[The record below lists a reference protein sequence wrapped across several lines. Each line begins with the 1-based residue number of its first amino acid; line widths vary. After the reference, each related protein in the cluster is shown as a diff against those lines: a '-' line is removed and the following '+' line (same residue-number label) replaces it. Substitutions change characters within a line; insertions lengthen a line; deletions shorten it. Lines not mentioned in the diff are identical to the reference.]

1 MKPKDINHQN
11 ELRFYYLDSIK
22 LDNILLYGNSVPAG
36 PSSPVQDF
44 LDMDLNLHD
53 FLVKNP
59 SDTFCVKAI
68 GNSMINANIN
78 SGDVMIVD
86 KAIKP
91 QNNDIVLAMLD
102 GEFTVKH
109 IRINENQL
117 YLMPANNNYQP
128 ITINAEMDFKI
139 WGVVTYIIQK
149 ANSRI

>member
-1 MKPKDINHQN
+1 M
-11 ELRFYYLDSIK
+11 
-22 LDNILLYGNSVPAG
+22 LYGDSVPAG
-36 PSSPVQDF
+36 PSSTVEDF

-59 SDTFCVKAI
+59 SDTFYVKAI
-68 GNSMINANIN
+68 GNSMIDANIN

-109 IRINENQL
+109 IRI
-117 YLMPANNNYQP
+117 
-128 ITINAEMDFKI
+128 K
-139 WGVVTYIIQK
+139 
-149 ANSRI
+149 